1 MEGESLAIVV
11 ILHIV
16 VGIFDI
22 LVAVYALIGAEV
34 IDMLEDKFCLG
45 VNFSIFCCK
54 ILGGTL
60 VARKE
65 QLWIFLAVVARA
77 LL

>member
-1 MEGESLAIVV
+1 M
-11 ILHIV
+11 

-22 LVAVYALIGAEV
+22 LVAVYALIGVEV

-65 QLWIFLAVVARA
+65 QLWILGSCSEGFIVNFLPGS
-77 LL
+77 